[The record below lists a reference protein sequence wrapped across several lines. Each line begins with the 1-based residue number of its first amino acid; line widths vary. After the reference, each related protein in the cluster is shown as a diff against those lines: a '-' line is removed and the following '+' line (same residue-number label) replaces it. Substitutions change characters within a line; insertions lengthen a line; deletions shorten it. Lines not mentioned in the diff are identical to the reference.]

1 MHRCR
6 FILAIALWALL
17 SVASSSAHLWESQV
31 EIEKR
36 YGPAIKTTGYPD
48 RRTFF
53 YVFEGLEI
61 RIKFFNGIS
70 EAESYF
76 PSAKDVVF
84 GDGEIRRLLESNSA
98 RAQWREQAKDDWVI
112 DTRNGR
118 AYAELLRGSPKPRL
132 NVYTH
137 ASVERDDEIFLNSRR
152 TLKEETFQG
161 VATMRREGKTTRLV
175 VATGDR
181 IIFIP
186 WSDEWWNPDPS
197 GRVTS
202 GKTYSITLRDE
213 DSLDENVS
221 RAFLSDRDHKDY
233 YEAVNDSKSYLLV
246 RVQDGDDIVFDRSVC
261 EVHHIKM
268 SETMADVQYGMQIG
282 SPYDRNFPHHRKV
295 VEAGCLV
302 EDTKKAPLYICP
314 KCVEG
319 CERSKL

>member
-1 MHRCR
+1 MNRCR
-6 FILAIALWALL
+6 FLLVFGLCAIL
-17 SVASSSAHLWESQV
+17 SVASALACLWESQV

-53 YVFEGLEI
+53 YVFQGLEI
-61 RIKFFNGIS
+61 RIKFFNGVS

-76 PSAKDVVF
+76 PSASDVAF

-118 AYAELLRGSPKPRL
+118 AYAELLRGCPKPRL

-137 ASVERDDEIFLNSRR
+137 ASVEREDEIFLNSRR

-161 VATMRREGKTTRLV
+161 VATMRQEEKIISLV
-175 VATGDR
+175 VATGDHV
-181 IIFIP
+181 IYIVWCNP
-186 WSDEWWNPDPS
+186 WQDL
-197 GRVTS
+197 GRGKVITP
-202 GKTYSITLRDE
+202 GKTYRITLRDE

-221 RAFLSDRDHKDY
+221 RAFVSDRDHKDY
-233 YEAVNDSKSYLLV
+233 SEAVNDSKSYLLV
-246 RVQDGDDIVFDRSVC
+246 RLQDDDDIIYDRSVC

-268 SETMADVQYGMQIG
+268 SETMADVQYGMQVG
-282 SPYDRNFPHHRKV
+282 SPCDRDFPHHRKV
-295 VEAGCLV
+295 VEAGCLL
-302 EDTKKAPLYICP
+302 EDAKKASLYICP

-319 CERSKL
+319 CERSKR